1 MTKVGL
7 NPDFADWD
15 EMDLDALEIVE
26 EFYDGTVSFDELKA
40 IVGTDAAQ
48 SIIDRMT
55 EDGYDTAELFDNP
68 EYF

>member
-1 MTKVGL
+1 MTKVGI

-15 EMDLDALEIVE
+15 EIDADALEIVE

-48 SIIDRMT
+48 SIIDRLAS
-55 EDGYDTAELFDNP
+55 DDLDPKELFDNP
-68 EYF
+68 EEF